1 MALAFSYRSEVC
13 FSGLEPDNQLVL
25 RLRDA
30 YPGLKLIYRI
40 EISKQVLN

>member
-1 MALAFSYRSEVC
+1 MALAFSFTFEVW

-30 YPGLKLIYRI
+30 YHGLKLIYRI